1 MTFHV
6 RDSFA
11 TNFTNCQAA
20 AFVKKCRKVF
30 RFFLFQFHFE
40 SCKKKRNTNVTF
52 SDYLYLTKIFR
63 NLRAS
68 TYTKRKRLKNN
79 VILFNLLQFVNTNI
93 KITAQ
98 TLNCNSDMK
107 TIFNFI
113 LVKPTLPACY
123 IGISN
128 SLTRGA
134 TLAFAWWNGGKLQT
148 SVSMALLRAN
158 I

>member
-52 SDYLYLTKIFR
+52 SDYLYLVKIFR

-68 TYTKRKRLKNN
+68 KYTKRKWFKKK
-79 VILFNLLQFVNTNI
+79 VILCNLLQFINTNI

-98 TLNCNSDMK
+98 TLNCNLNMK
-107 TIFNFI
+107 NIFNFI
-113 LVKPTLPACY
+113 LMEQTLPAGY
-123 IGISN
+123 TGISN
-128 SLTRGA
+128 SCGQI
-134 TLAFAWWNGGKLQT
+134 F
-148 SVSMALLRAN
+148 
-158 I
+158 